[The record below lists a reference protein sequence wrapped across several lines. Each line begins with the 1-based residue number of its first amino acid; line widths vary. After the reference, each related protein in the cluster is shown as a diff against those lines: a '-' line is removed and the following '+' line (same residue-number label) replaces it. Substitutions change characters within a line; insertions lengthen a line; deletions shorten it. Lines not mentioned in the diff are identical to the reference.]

1 MITAC
6 ATHIPLPRIPAHVT
20 VIRDGRRLS
29 SPPHSTGSPTPP
41 GTTPTPRTTTPPG
54 ITTTPGLFL
63 QVGDR
68 IRVTRPAV
76 FTFAYAG
83 NRFRIPHGQI
93 RLECRNLAL
102 SSRRN
107 GSPTTVLAVS
117 LQSGRVRVRSGVDPR
132 RALVL
137 SPEMLAFATV
147 HGTNFAVDRNPA
159 ARSTRAWTL
168 DQLIVAAT
176 ASDQALRINTRITY
190 TAISDTKGLRLDI
203 WPFSISPLQ
212 RPTTPTDGLVPY
224 WADGL
229 RCSVGCTAPG
239 AIPGWPLRPFHEQ
252 HAIRAGINELRPA
265 NFHVAVD
272 IEANNFQRVYAIQSG
287 YASIRYPGTGDVNV
301 DVGDFYYWHIN
312 PTVSDGQYVVAYKT
326 QIGQVLYGFYH
337 VALSEGS
344 TSDYLNPLRPGGSL
358 RPYTDSE
365 PPIIGI
371 PRIFSDG
378 RVIVGAFDPQSLVQ
392 KGLPY
397 ETPVL
402 APSSLAW
409 RLYNAR
415 GRALTGLE
423 WAMRGSQNYPSGL
436 KPVIFAPGASN
447 PGFEC
452 FFTQRRCIPN
462 WVYWLA
468 EGLTQPLP
476 LQSLPRGRYRLTV
489 YAWDWAGNTS
499 ALDYWIKLP
508 LATATSASSAEFGP
522 LAPKVDY
529 P

>member
-168 DQLIVAAT
+168 DQLIVAAK

-287 YASIRYPGTGDVNV
+287 YASIRYPSS
-301 DVGDFYYWHIN
+301 WR
-312 PTVSDGQYVVAYKT
+312 SR
-326 QIGQVLYGFYH
+326 IG
-337 VALSEGS
+337 LSAAVTARARSG
-344 TSDYLNPLRPGGSL
+344 RSL
-358 RPYTDSE
+358 SRAR
-365 PPIIGI
+365 GH
-371 PRIFSDG
+371 FG
-378 RVIVGAFDPQSLVQ
+378 
-392 KGLPY
+392 
-397 ETPVL
+397 
-402 APSSLAW
+402 PSSLQNPASKS
-409 RLYNAR
+409 RKSRVRSAPAITAVM
-415 GRALTGLE
+415 GCAVATTVTPALT
-423 WAMRGSQNYPSGL
+423 RSRSGL
-436 KPVIFAPGASN
+436 MLERHAP
-447 PGFEC
+447 PE
-452 FFTQRRCIPN
+452 RD
-462 WVYWLA
+462 
-468 EGLTQPLP
+468 
-476 LQSLPRGRYRLTV
+476 RL
-489 YAWDWAGNTS
+489 
-499 ALDYWIKLP
+499 
-508 LATATSASSAEFGP
+508 
-522 LAPKVDY
+522 
-529 P
+529 